1 MSILDAIILGL
12 VQGLTEFIPVSSSGH
27 LILASELFGLNS
39 SFEFDVLLNIGTI
52 LALTWYFRRRLADL
66 IKEAFGAQNK
76 LALALL
82 IATVPAVIIGG
93 MFTDFFD
100 QDWARSSQTVGVM
113 LIAVGLVIVVM
124 ERWATTDKKLETA
137 STADALTI
145 GLFQAMALIPG
156 TSRSG
161 ITMIAGRLRG
171 FNYKTAAEFS
181 FLLGLPVLTGAVLR
195 VLLDEEGQN
204 FVSEHTAEFII
215 GNLASFASGL
225 WAVSFMIGW
234 LSKHGL
240 KPFGWYRI
248 GLGLIVLIVT
258 L

>member
-1 MSILDAIILGL
+1 MSMLDAIILGL

-52 LALTWYFRRRLADL
+52 LALIWYFRRRLTNL
-66 IKEAFGAQNK
+66 VKEVFGTQNK

-82 IATVPAVIIGG
+82 MATVPAVIIGG
-93 MFTDFFD
+93 LFTDFFD
-100 QDWARSSQTVGVM
+100 QDWARSAQTVGVM
-113 LIAVGLVIVVM
+113 LVVVGLVMVIM
-124 ERWATTDKKLETA
+124 ERWTTTDKKLETA
-137 STADALTI
+137 STTDALTI
-145 GLFQAMALIPG
+145 GLFQAIALIPG

-181 FLLGLPVLTGAVLR
+181 FLLGLPILTGAVLR
-195 VLLDEEGQN
+195 VLFGEDGQN
-204 FVSEHTAEFII
+204 FVSENTAEFII